1 MEAFERHRNGTLGN
15 YAASGTEII
24 ETLGRSM
31 RKPASPSSI
40 PSADSV
46 FQIAANTSVIRLRS
60 VTNL

>member
-1 MEAFERHRNGTLGN
+1 
-15 YAASGTEII
+15 
-24 ETLGRSM
+24 M